1 MKARDEYVAKLKSQL
16 DRWNADMNQ
25 WETQAKTAREDLKAT
40 YAKQL
45 EELHAGKEKAHY
57 QLRLLEGA
65 SASAWQELRYGAEKA
80 WVQMDVA
87 LKAARARFE
96 KTH

>member
-1 MKARDEYVAKLKSQL
+1 MKTRDEYVAKLKSQL
-16 DRWNADMNQ
+16 DRWNGEMNQ
-25 WETQAKTAREDLKAT
+25 WELQAKTAQADLKAI

-45 EELHAGKEKAHY
+45 QELQAGQEKARY

-65 SASAWQELRYGAEKA
+65 SSSAWQELRHGAEEA

-87 LKAARARFE
+87 LKAARARFK